1 MPHSSRLL
9 RRITLAV
16 LLAASL
22 ASVTVYFREGDTG
35 RLHDLQGRVIDVAAP
50 AEGVVQRVA
59 QPFRDAGAWAGG
71 LGDATAERDRL
82 REENARLRQELT
94 DREIDRR
101 EADEL
106 LQELNYTKS
115 KAFVA
120 LRRRESLRPLAARVL
135 TRSPQLLTARVVIG
149 VGRSDGVRVDDPVLS
164 GVRTADLKAGASLVG
179 KVTSVTDD
187 TATVTLLSDPTMAV
201 GAMIV
206 RGGRTTL
213 GVLQPNTGDR
223 TLQSLGMVDPTRVVN
238 KADPVV
244 TSGYEVDGFGS
255 VFPKGLPIGT
265 VTGVAQ
271 RDTSVFKE
279 VQVTPWVDLETFS
292 TVLVLTSEV
301 TDAGTGSAA
310 P

>member
-1 MPHSSRLL
+1 MNHSSRLL
-9 RRITLAV
+9 RRLTLAV
-16 LLAASL
+16 LLAASI
-22 ASVTVYFREGDTG
+22 ASVTVYFREPEAGP
-35 RLHDLQGRVIDVAAP
+35 LHGLQGRVVELAAP

-59 QPFRDAGAWAGG
+59 QPFRDAGGWARG

-106 LQELNYTKS
+106 LRELNYTES
-115 KAFVA
+115 KAFA
-120 LRRRESLRPLAARVL
+120 TLRRRAGLRPLGARVL
-135 TRSPQLLTARVVIG
+135 TRSPQLLTAKVVVG

-164 GVRTADLKAGASLVG
+164 GVRTVDLEAGASLVG
-179 KVTSVTDD
+179 KVTAVTDD

-206 RGGRTTL
+206 RRGRTTL
-213 GVLQPNTGDR
+213 GVLQPNAGDR
-223 TLQSLGMVDPTRVVN
+223 TLQSLGYVERERVVA
-238 KADPVV
+238 KSDPVV

-265 VTGVAQ
+265 VTGFSQ

-292 TVLVLTSEV
+292 TVLVLTSEAAA
-301 TDAGTGSAA
+301 AGAGSAA

>member
-1 MPHSSRLL
+1 MPHSSRLF
-9 RRITLAV
+9 RRLTLAV

-22 ASVTVYFREGDTG
+22 ASVTVYFREPESGPLHAVQA
-35 RLHDLQGRVIDVAAP
+35 RLVEAAAP

-59 QPFRDAGAWAGG
+59 QPFRDAATWARG
-71 LGDATAERDRL
+71 LGDAAAERDRL
-82 REENARLRQELT
+82 REENARLRQELS

-106 LQELNYTKS
+106 LQELNYTES
-115 KAFVA
+115 KAFA
-120 LRRRESLRPLAARVL
+120 TLRRREGLRPLGARVL
-135 TRSPQLLTARVVIG
+135 TRSPQLLTAKVVIG
-149 VGRSDGVRVDDPVLS
+149 VGRADGVRVDDPVLS
-164 GVRTADLKAGASLVG
+164 GVKTVDLKAGASLVG
-179 KVTSVTDD
+179 KVTSVTDE

-213 GVLQPNTGDR
+213 GVLQPNAGDR
-223 TLQSLGMVDPTRVVN
+223 TLQSLGMVDPTRVVE

-265 VTGVAQ
+265 VTGVAL

-292 TVLVLTSEV
+292 TVIVLTSA
-301 TDAGTGSAA
+301 DAAGTGSAA

>member
-9 RRITLAV
+9 RRVTLVV
-16 LLAASL
+16 LLALSL
-22 ASVTVYFREGDTG
+22 ASVTVYFRESADGP
-35 RLHDLQGRVIDVAAP
+35 LHGLQGRLVDAAAP

-59 QPFRDAGAWAGG
+59 QPFRDAATWAGS

-82 REENARLRQELT
+82 REENARLRQELS

-106 LQELNYTKS
+106 LRQLNYTES
-115 KAFVA
+115 RAFA
-120 LRRRESLRPLAARVL
+120 NLRRTEGLRPLGARVL
-135 TRSPQLLTARVVIG
+135 TRSPQLLTAKVVVS
-149 VGRSDGVRVDDPVLS
+149 VGAADGVRVDDPVLS
-164 GVRTADLKAGASLVG
+164 GVKTVDLKAGASLVG
-179 KVTSVTDD
+179 KVTAVTED

-213 GVLQPNTGDR
+213 GVLQPNAGDR
-223 TLQSLGMVDPTRVVN
+223 TLQSLGMVDPARVVN

-265 VTGVAQ
+265 VTNVAL
-271 RDTSVFKE
+271 RDTSVFQE

-292 TVLVLTSEV
+292 TVVVLTS
-301 TDAGTGSAA
+301 DAAAANGSAA